1 MQAAA
6 VNTTTEVLGM
16 PDTSLSRGVRLYQT
30 APALHTQFAW
40 CPPLCCLLFPPS
52 SKEFSVRS
60 ERSGGLCSHVAR
72 EQLILCAHSA
82 CRQSAGHNGSP
93 AGYNTTT
100 HAGALLSGS
109 AALALA
115 FLLRN
120 GQLPIPLDKSFHLV
134 AAIVAV
140 RLLRGKLAS
149 FNSLCDLLVMQT
161 FAGIKLQLLRRIFIT
176 LIISSAY

>member
-1 MQAAA
+1 MQSAI
-6 VNTTTEVLGM
+6 VNTKAEVLGM
-16 PDTSLSRGVRLYQT
+16 PSRCAVSSPLAASDGIRVRQHYR
-30 APALHTQFAW
+30 QFLW
-40 CPPLCCLLFPPS
+40 CPSLCQFFFPQS

-60 ERSGGLCSHVAR
+60 ERSWGLCSHVAR
-72 EQLILCAHSA
+72 ERLFLYAHSA

-100 HAGALLSGS
+100 HAGTLLSGS

-134 AAIVAV
+134 GTILAV
-140 RLLRGKLAS
+140 HLLCRNWAS
-149 FNSLCDLLVMQT
+149 SNSLYGCFWWWLL
-161 FAGIKLQLLRRIFIT
+161 
-176 LIISSAY
+176 

>member
-1 MQAAA
+1 MQSAI
-6 VNTTTEVLGM
+6 VNTKAEVLGM
-16 PDTSLSRGVRLYQT
+16 PSRCAVSS
-30 APALHTQFAW
+30 
-40 CPPLCCLLFPPS
+40 PLAASDGIRVLQHYTDSFYDVLLFANFFFPQS

-60 ERSGGLCSHVAR
+60 ERSWGLCSHVAR
-72 EQLILCAHSA
+72 ERLFLCAHSA

-100 HAGALLSGS
+100 HAGTLLSGS

-134 AAIVAV
+134 GTILAV
-140 RLLRGKLAS
+140 HLLCRNWAS
-149 FNSLCDLLVMQT
+149 SNSLYGCFWWWLL
-161 FAGIKLQLLRRIFIT
+161 
-176 LIISSAY
+176 